1 MRITFIGHASL
12 LIEANGL
19 SIVSDPWWNGPCFG
33 AQWWPYPLPY
43 VEAVRGRRVD
53 YVYVSHGHHDHFHP
67 PTLKLFRGSKILV
80 AAGSELA
87 QGIRGLGFEV
97 IECGAERET
106 ELGSGVRCR
115 IMETYADDTLMTV
128 SANGETCLNLNDSL
142 HAAPEV
148 IQQKFFRLIRQ
159 LYGRPDYVFCG
170 YGTASHFPNCYV
182 LPGKDRAATA
192 AMRQAYFNRAWAR
205 IIREL
210 EPRFGF
216 PFAADVAI
224 LDDELFWCNEP
235 VHNAERPTE
244 AFAKLAGTAGPTRVM
259 DIAPGFTVD
268 DGQVLRNE
276 VRGRL
281 NANELRRAYDDAI
294 RRVNRAGE
302 VDAHTVRELVELVA
316 ANAAKGAEYFSG
328 YPGDYRC
335 LIWIKGASMGIEVA
349 KGGPQVTVTAT
360 DERALDASR
369 YDVVYRTRA
378 SYLRQSLVTPY
389 GHEVLFVGSGG
400 IFEFSRVSSVG
411 SGVHREIMTM
421 VKPWTGSGPRRASKK
436 PGALSTVKRA
446 VKRLLGRSRP
456 DLYDLQTWTVFHGRM
471 TKA

>member
-1 MRITFIGHASL
+1 MRVTFIGHASL
-12 LIEANGL
+12 LVEANGL

-33 AQWWPYPLPY
+33 AQWWPYPMPY
-43 VEAVRGRRVD
+43 VEAVRDRRVD

-67 PTLKLFRGSKILV
+67 PTLRQFRGAKVLV
-80 AAGSELA
+80 AAGTELA

-97 IECGAERET
+97 IECGDGERD
-106 ELGSGVRCR
+106 LGSGVRGR
-115 IMETYADDTLMTV
+115 IMETYADDTLMAV
-128 SANGETCLNLNDSL
+128 SAGGETCLNVNDSL
-142 HAAPEV
+142 HAAPEA

-182 LPGKDRAATA
+182 VPGKDRAATA

-216 PFAADVAI
+216 PFAADVAF

-244 AFAKLAGTAGPTRVM
+244 AFAKLAGTTGPTRVV

-268 DGQVLRNE
+268 GGQILRHK

-281 NANELRRAYDDAI
+281 EPDELRRAYGDAI
-294 RRVNRAGE
+294 RRVNREGSI
-302 VDAHTVRELVELVA
+302 DAQTVRELVDTMG
-316 ANAAKGAEYFSG
+316 ANAAKGAEYFAG
-328 YPGDYRC
+328 YPDDYRC
-335 LIWIKGASMGIEVA
+335 LIRIKGASTGIEVA
-349 KGGPQVTVTAT
+349 KVGLRVTVTAT
-360 DERALDASR
+360 EGTAPDPRP
-369 YDVVYRTRA
+369 YDVIYRTRA

-400 IFEFSRVSSVG
+400 IFEFPNVTSVG

-421 VKPWTGSGPRRASKK
+421 VKPWTGSGPRRASAK
-436 PGALSTVKRA
+436 PGGLGTVKRA

-456 DLYDLQTWTVFHGRM
+456 DLYDLQTWTVFQGKM

>member
-33 AQWWPYPLPY
+33 AQWWPYPMPH
-43 VEAVRGRRVD
+43 VEAVRDRRVD

-67 PTLKLFRGSKILV
+67 PTLRLFRGAKVLV
-80 AAGSELA
+80 AADTELA
-87 QGIRGLGFEV
+87 QSIRGLGFEV
-97 IECGAERET
+97 IECGDGET
-106 ELGSGVRCR
+106 DLGSGVRGR
-115 IMETYADDTLMTV
+115 IMETYADDTLMAV
-128 SANGETCLNLNDSL
+128 SAGGETCLNVNDSL

-159 LYGRPDYVFCG
+159 LYKRPDYVFCG

-216 PFAADVAI
+216 PFAADVAF

-244 AFAKLAGTAGPTRVM
+244 AFAKLAGTTGPTRVV

-268 DGQVLRNE
+268 GGQILRHE

-281 NANELRRAYDDAI
+281 EADELRRAYGKAI
-294 RRVNRAGE
+294 RRVNREGSI
-302 VDAHTVRELVELVA
+302 DAQTVWELVDTMG
-316 ANAAKGAEYFSG
+316 ANAAKGAEYFAG

-335 LIWIKGASMGIEVA
+335 LIRIKGASTGIEVA
-349 KGGPQVTVTAT
+349 KVGPRVTVTAAEGVAPGT
-360 DERALDASR
+360 PP
-369 YDVVYRTRA
+369 YDVIYRTRA

-400 IFEFSRVSSVG
+400 IFEFPSVTSVG

-421 VKPWTGSGPRRASKK
+421 VKPWTGSRPRRASDK
-436 PGALSTVKRA
+436 PGGLSTVKRA
-446 VKRLLGRSRP
+446 VKRLLGPSRP
-456 DLYDLQTWTVFHGRM
+456 DLYDLQTWTVFQGRM
-471 TKA
+471 TKV

>member
-12 LIEANGL
+12 LIETNGL

-33 AQWWPYPLPY
+33 AQWWPYPVPY
-43 VEAVRGRRVD
+43 VEAVRDRRID

-87 QGIRGLGFEV
+87 RGIRELGFE
-97 IECGAERET
+97 IMECGAEGET

-115 IMETYADDTLMTV
+115 IMETYADDTLMVV

-142 HAAPEV
+142 HAAPEA

-192 AMRQAYFNRAWAR
+192 AKRQAYFNRAWAR

-216 PFAADVAI
+216 PFAADVAF

-244 AFAKLAGTAGPTRVM
+244 AFAKLTGPTAPTRAV

-268 DGQVLRNE
+268 SGQVIRNE
-276 VRGRL
+276 VRRPL
-281 NANELRRAYDDAI
+281 NADELRRVYDDAI
-294 RRVNRAGE
+294 RRVNREGK
-302 VDAHTVRELVELVA
+302 VDAPTVRELVELLA
-316 ANAAKGAEYFSG
+316 ANAAKGAEYFAG

-335 LIWIKGASMGIEVA
+335 LIRIKGASTGIEVA
-349 KGGPQVTVTAT
+349 KGGPQVTVTTT
-360 DERALDASR
+360 DEGASGAR
-369 YDVVYRTRA
+369 PYDVVYRTRA

-400 IFEFSRVSSVG
+400 IFEFPSVSSVG

-421 VKPWTGSGPRRASKK
+421 VRPWTGTGPRRPRTK
-436 PGALSTVKRA
+436 PGGIAVAKRFVKWM
-446 VKRLLGRSRP
+446 LGRSLP
-456 DLYDLQTWTVFHGRM
+456 DLYDLQKWTVFQGRI

>member
-19 SIVSDPWWNGPCFG
+19 RILSDPWWNGPCFG

-43 VEAVRGRRVD
+43 LRAIQDAPVD
-53 YVYVSHGHHDHFHP
+53 YVYISHGHHDHFHP
-67 PTLKLFRGSKILV
+67 PSLKLFRGAKVLV
-80 AAGSELA
+80 GAGSDLPGA
-87 QGIRGLGFEV
+87 IRNLGFGV
-97 IECGAERET
+97 IENDGRSET
-106 ELGSGVRCR
+106 DLGQGVQCR
-115 IMETYADDTLMTV
+115 IMGTYADDTLCVV
-128 SANGETCLNLNDSL
+128 SAGGETCINLNDSL
-142 HAAPEV
+142 HSAPEAV
-148 IQQKFFRLIRQ
+148 QQQFFRLLRQ

-216 PFAADVAI
+216 PFAADVAF

-244 AFAKLAGTAGPTRVM
+244 AFATLAGTTGPTRVV

-281 NANELRRAYDDAI
+281 NADELRRAYGDAI

-302 VDAHTVRELVELVA
+302 VGAHTVRELVALVA
-316 ANAAKGAEYFSG
+316 ANAAKGAEYFAG

-335 LIWIKGASMGIEVA
+335 LIRIKGASTGIEVA
-349 KGGPQVTVTAT
+349 KVGPRITVTAA
-360 DERALDASR
+360 E
-369 YDVVYRTRA
+369 
-378 SYLRQSLVTPY
+378 
-389 GHEVLFVGSGG
+389 GG
-400 IFEFSRVSSVG
+400 
-411 SGVHREIMTM
+411 
-421 VKPWTGSGPRRASKK
+421 A
-436 PGALSTVKRA
+436 PG
-446 VKRLLGRSRP
+446 
-456 DLYDLQTWTVFHGRM
+456 
-471 TKA
+471 